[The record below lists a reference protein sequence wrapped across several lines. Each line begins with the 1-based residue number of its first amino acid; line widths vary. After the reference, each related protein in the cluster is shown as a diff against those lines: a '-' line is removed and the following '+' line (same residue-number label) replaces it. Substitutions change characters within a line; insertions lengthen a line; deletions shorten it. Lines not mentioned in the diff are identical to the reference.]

1 MLHRDFLFLWQFCPT
16 CSCPVFSGGEAKF
29 FPEQVVEMR
38 EVPKPALSADV
49 DDLLLCIGKQVSGIF
64 QPQPIDECH
73 RCGVVVALEFT
84 AEMLF

>member
-1 MLHRDFLFLWQFCPT
+1 MAVLPDVQPPGIFR
-16 CSCPVFSGGEAKF
+16 GEAKF

-49 DDLLLCIGKQVSGIF
+49 DDFLLCIGKQVSGVF

-73 RCGVVVALEFT
+73 RCGVVVAFEFT

>member
-1 MLHRDFLFLWQFCPT
+1 
-16 CSCPVFSGGEAKF
+16 
-29 FPEQVVEMR
+29 MR

-49 DDLLLCIGKQVSGIF
+49 DDFLLCIGKQVSGVF

-73 RCGVVVALEFT
+73 RCGVVVAFEFT